1 MRCLVTGG
9 TGFIGSNLT
18 QHLVQEGH
26 EVIITAHEAEQP
38 LLYFTGKRLFPSFIG
53 LDWDEI
59 GEVDILFHQAALN
72 GTRILDRQEML
83 RANVESSKALFRYVV
98 THGCQHIVYA
108 SSTAVYGRCPAP
120 FKETGPFDLNTPY
133 AESKKL
139 LDDFAMDFAAM
150 HPDVTVVGLRYCN
163 VYGPGES
170 HKGPRAT
177 MIYQLAQQMRH
188 GNPRLF
194 KYGEQQRDYV
204 YVKDGVH
211 ANMLAASATTS
222 CIVNCGSGK
231 ATTFNRLVEILNEVL
246 SYQRKPEYIDNPYA
260 ENYQNYTECDM
271 TLAEKQI
278 GFIPQYTIEDGIRDY
293 FESRLLVK

>member
-1 MRCLVTGG
+1 
-9 TGFIGSNLT
+9 
-18 QHLVQEGH
+18 
-26 EVIITAHEAEQP
+26 
-38 LLYFTGKRLFPSFIG
+38 
-53 LDWDEI
+53 
-59 GEVDILFHQAALN
+59 
-72 GTRILDRQEML
+72 
-83 RANVESSKALFRYVV
+83 
-98 THGCQHIVYA
+98 
-108 SSTAVYGRCPAP
+108 
-120 FKETGPFDLNTPY
+120 
-133 AESKKL
+133 L